1 MNAKSGVNI
10 DNSNRPNLAFISTYG
25 SYQKPVIA
33 VLSLVST
40 GIDIIKSSNRTLNKS
55 SWGAIAWTELSL
67 KSYAK
72 CAPLL
77 DL

>member
-10 DNSNRPNLAFISTYG
+10 DNSNRQNLAFISTYG

-55 SWGAIAWTELSL
+55 S
-67 KSYAK
+67 
-72 CAPLL
+72 
-77 DL
+77 